1 MWYHDWDCDKTGD
14 SRGIGDQ
21 VTHNSQGWAS
31 RNLVGALYFELVWL
45 LLRSAIYFH
54 VSPQW
59 GALTLDHIT
68 HLLLVP
74 HGAPAKNGHLGHSF
88 LLQPLHRVA
97 LRSQQLPHKVEL
109 QVYSIT
115 MMMIIIDYNNADND
129 YLLWPQKLNW
139 KYLQCWICIDE
150 KIRFVARAI
159 PDRQSIFVF

>member
-1 MWYHDWDCDKTGD
+1 MIEIVTRLGTLGGLEIKWHIIARVG
-14 SRGIGDQ
+14 RAGI
-21 VTHNSQGWAS
+21 WLELYIL
-31 RNLVGALYFELVWL
+31 NLCGK

-109 QVYSIT
+109 EVYSIT

>member
-1 MWYHDWDCDKTGD
+1 MVNYWDQQF
-14 SRGIGDQ
+14 I
-21 VTHNSQGWAS
+21 
-31 RNLVGALYFELVWL
+31 FM
-45 LLRSAIYFH
+45 F
-54 VSPQW
+54 P
-59 GALTLDHIT
+59 LTLDHIT

-159 PDRQSIFVF
+159 PDRQSIFVFKFLAYLYFCTFVVFLYFCIFLFRILNFKLWGN